1 MKQLIL
7 KFDNKELILK
17 LRNTKTAHIIYNALP
32 FKSVVQKWGEEIYFD
47 TPLNINLESN
57 ARSVVDYGEI
67 AFWAAG
73 SAIAIGYGR
82 TPVSQENEIRLIS
95 PANIWADCKFQ
106 KEYISN
112 IKQGETVIVEKL

>member
-7 KFDNKELILK
+7 KFENKELILK
-17 LRNTKTAHIIYNALP
+17 LRNTKTAHKIYNAPP
-32 FKSVVQKWGEEIYFD
+32 FQSIVQKLGEEIYFD
-47 TPLNINLESN
+47 TSLNINLDPD
-57 ARSVVDYGEI
+57 ARSVVEYGEV
-67 AFWAAG
+67 AFWVAG

>member
-7 KFDNKELILK
+7 KFENKELILK

-32 FKSVVQKWGEEIYFD
+32 FQSIVQKWGEEIYFD
-47 TPLNINLESN
+47 TPLNINLDPD
-57 ARSVVDYGEI
+57 ARSVVEYGEV
-67 AFWAAG
+67 AFWVAG
-73 SAIAIGYGR
+73 SAIAIGYGI

-106 KEYISN
+106 KEYISDIN
-112 IKQGETVIVEKL
+112 QGEIVIVEKL

>member
-7 KFDNKELILK
+7 KFENKELILK

-32 FKSVVQKWGEEIYFD
+32 FQSIVQKWGEEIYFD
-47 TPLNINLESN
+47 TPLNINLDPD
-57 ARSVVDYGEI
+57 AKSVVEYGEVT
-67 AFWAAG
+67 FWVAG
-73 SAIAIGYGR
+73 SAIVIGYGR

-106 KEYISN
+106 KEYIAN
-112 IKQGETVIVEKL
+112 IKQGEIVIVEKL

>member
-7 KFDNKELILK
+7 KFENKELILK
-17 LRNTKTAHIIYNALP
+17 LRNTKTAHTVYNALP
-32 FKSVVQKWGEEIYFD
+32 FQSIVQKWGEEIYFD
-47 TPLNINLESN
+47 TPLNINLDPD
-57 ARSVVDYGEI
+57 ARSVVEYGEV
-67 AFWAAG
+67 AFWVAG
-73 SAIAIGYGR
+73 SAIAIGYGI

-112 IKQGETVIVEKL
+112 IKQGEIVIVEKL

>member
-7 KFDNKELILK
+7 KFENKELILK

-32 FKSVVQKWGEEIYFD
+32 FQSIVQKWGEEIYFD
-47 TPLNINLESN
+47 TPLNINLDPD
-57 ARSVVDYGEI
+57 ARSVVEYGEV
-67 AFWAAG
+67 AFWVAG
-73 SAIAIGYGR
+73 STIAIGYGR

-106 KEYISN
+106 KEYISDIN
-112 IKQGETVIVEKL
+112 QGEIVIVEKL

>member
-7 KFDNKELILK
+7 KFENKELILK

-32 FKSVVQKWGEEIYFD
+32 FQSIVQKWGEEIYFD
-47 TPLNINLESN
+47 TPLNINLDPD
-57 ARSVVDYGEI
+57 ARSVVEYGEVG
-67 AFWAAG
+67 FWVAG

-106 KEYISN
+106 KEYISDIN
-112 IKQGETVIVEKL
+112 QGEIVIVEKL